1 MKTFT
6 KKIVAFATSL
16 SMLVTATIMPTN
28 VTAQE
33 STGKYNYAEVLQKS
47 LFFYEVQQSGELPEW
62 NEVEW
67 RGDSTTHD
75 YITGGW
81 FDAGDHVKFNLPM
94 SYSATMMAWG
104 LYLYGDGVE
113 EAGLGEM
120 YRNNL
125 DFVLDYLA
133 RCDLG
138 DEVVYQ
144 IGDGGADHKWWGSAE
159 LIELEMERPYYT
171 CKASCVTGSMAA
183 ALAAGALALG
193 EDNEKHDYYIEHAK
207 NLFEIA
213 DTYRSDDDY
222 TQANGYYD
230 SWSGFYDQLFWA
242 ANWLYMATGEQEYLD
257 KATSY
262 IPNLNKMNQSTE
274 LSYTWGQCWDDV
286 MQGGMLLY
294 AMNTGDST
302 YIQRVNKHL
311 DTWAN
316 GTDDKKMTDGGL
328 AWMSQWGSLRY
339 ATTAGFLASVWSDYI
354 AETDPTNSAKY
365 EEFAEKQINYCLGD
379 NPNNFSYV
387 IGFGEN
393 YPQNPHHRT
402 AQGAWEDLQ
411 GALGTFR
418 HTLYG
423 ALVGGPTSA
432 DDNAYEDSVDNY
444 QANEVA
450 TDYNA
455 GFTALLCKMVSKYG
469 GEKLENFPQS
479 EKANDEFEEL
489 FVQACLNQDN
499 ANFTELK
506 VLATNHTA
514 WPARYTEDISYRYY
528 FDLSELEGTDYTVD
542 DITISKGYDEW
553 QNTEISNPIHYKDNI
568 YYVEI
573 QYGEGSV
580 IAPIGKEQESAE
592 LQFRIAMPD
601 ASNVWDA
608 SNDYSYQ
615 GLTNDTQNLYVT
627 PYITMYYDGVLVWGV
642 EPDGTTPDDV
652 TPTVTTTTT
661 ETTTSQTTPSDTEL
675 DVEYIGTITNITDD
689 TIEINVDGDI
699 ITLNNAMNK
708 DLSSFEVGS
717 EVKVTGLDYGSSIV
731 LNTIELVGDVTTETT
746 TDTSETPTETTSN
759 TNSGDFGGTL
769 LGDANEDGKVNSAD
783 LLEIRKHLL
792 HIEDL
797 SEIGKLNAD
806 VNRDGQVRSNDIT
819 KIKRVLI
826 HLDDG
831 FED

>member
-1 MKTFT
+1 MEVFFIMKCIS
-6 KKIVAFATSL
+6 KKIVALATSL
-16 SMLVTATIMPTN
+16 TMLATATITPTT

-67 RGDSTTHD
+67 RGDSTTND

-104 LYLYGDGVE
+104 LYAYGDGVE
-113 EAGLGEM
+113 EAGLEET
-120 YRNNL
+120 YKNNL
-125 DFVLDYLA
+125 NFVLDYLA

-159 LIELEMERPYYT
+159 LIELEMERPYFT

-193 EDNEKHDYYIEHAK
+193 EGDENHDYYIEHAK

-222 TQANGYYD
+222 TAAAGYYD
-230 SWSGFYDQLFWA
+230 SWSGFWDQLFWA

-302 YIQRVNKHL
+302 YAQRVNKHL
-311 DTWAN
+311 DTWAD
-316 GTDDKKMTDGGL
+316 GTDDKQTTDGGL
-328 AWMSQWGSLRY
+328 VWMSQWGSLRY

-365 EEFAEKQINYCLGD
+365 EEFAERQINYCLGD

-387 IGFGEN
+387 IGFGDN

-411 GALGTFR
+411 GALGYFR

-432 DDNAYEDSVDNY
+432 DDDSYEDSVDNY

-469 GEKLENFPQS
+469 GEKLDDFPQS
-479 EKANDEFEEL
+479 EKDTDPNDEF
-489 FVQACLNQDN
+489 FIQACLNQDN

-506 VLATNHTA
+506 VLATNHSA

-542 DITISKGYDEW
+542 DVVVTKNYDEW
-553 QNTEISNPIHYKDNI
+553 QNTTVSDPIQYKDTSI

-601 ASNVWDA
+601 ASNVWDT

-615 GLTNDTQNLYVT
+615 GLSTDTQELTVT
-627 PYITMYYDGVLVWGV
+627 PYITMYYDGVLVWGT
-642 EPDGTTPDDV
+642 EPDGTTPDN
-652 TPTVTTTTT
+652 VTTTTT
-661 ETTTSQTTPSDTEL
+661 KTTTQVTDVTPEEVT
-675 DVEYIGTITNITDD
+675 YTGTITSITED
-689 TIEINVDGDI
+689 TIEIETLSDGVQTI
-699 ITLNNAMNK
+699 SNAYGMNI
-708 DLSSFEVGS
+708 SEFSVGDY
-717 EVKVTGLDYGSSIV
+717 VTVTAINPVEYDSLVLVLDSIV
-731 LNTIELVGDVTTETT
+731 LADDSSSATTTSTNIPFDTDIILGDVNNDGEVKNNDVQTIRQWLLHME
-746 TDTSETPTETTSN
+746 ETPQ
-759 TNSGDFGGTL
+759 
-769 LGDANEDGKVNSAD
+769 EDS
-783 LLEIRKHLL
+783 
-792 HIEDL
+792 IEYL
-797 SEIGKLNAD
+797 SAD
-806 VNRDGQVRSNDIT
+806 VNGDGQIKNND
-819 KIKRVLI
+819 VQLI
-826 HLDDG
+826 RQYILHMVDEL
-831 FED
+831 